1 MLLQRVLI
9 REEERILDIFV
20 SKVSKIP
27 ALIEVMR
34 LHVVDEKA
42 FDDITRLHSES
53 MIQRYDTIYD
63 LLEQNARIE
72 HEFLF
77 LLKLSMQIPALQ
89 KHEYFVYIRDFIISY
104 ERDMRSRFSLYNH
117 AVDSWNRFIFIKNS
131 TIIWLIL
138 PWMTRTKV

>member
-1 MLLQRVLI
+1 MLV
-9 REEERILDIFV
+9 REEGVILDIFV

-34 LHVVDEKA
+34 PHVVDEKA

-53 MIQRYDTIYD
+53 MIHRSETVYD

-77 LLKLSMQIPALQ
+77 LLNLSMRIPSLQ
-89 KHEYFVYIRDFIISY
+89 RHEYFVYIRDFIISY
-104 ERDMRSRFSLYNH
+104 EREMRARFSLYNH
-117 AVDSWNRFIFIKNS
+117 AVDIWNVFILAKNYA
-131 TIIWLIL
+131 IIGLIL
-138 PWMTRTKV
+138 P